1 MSPTIHDPN
10 IWHSFLLEP
19 SVSKRRCDTCGM
31 NISWEY
37 LHNTQRNCNKK
48 TVLDISCRQSSK
60 IIHSPDF
67 HNESVA
73 KKNILKVLCQQ
84 NLEIYFVYSA
94 RLGLWRRLILA
105 LPKFFNRSKVID
117 TLPTEL
123 EITLPVAFWICLTRC
138 FVSKEPI
145 KITRV
150 TELIVVDT
158 TNVFK
163 ERICLIFRANKYTF

>member
-1 MSPTIHDPN
+1 MSPTIHDRN

-19 SVSKRRCDTCGM
+19 SVSKRRCDTRGM

-37 LHNTQRNCNKK
+37 LHNTETTATKLNGLWITQRNCNKK

-60 IIHSPDF
+60 IKHSPDF

-123 EITLPVAFWICLTRC
+123 EITLPVAFWICWTRC
-138 FVSKEPI
+138 FVSKELI
-145 KITRV
+145 KITRL
-150 TELIVVDT
+150 TELI
-158 TNVFK
+158 N
-163 ERICLIFRANKYTF
+163 